1 METYTYKQ
9 LKNSLALKTEVK
21 QKSAR
26 HMHKIR
32 IILNQNIVMNIM
44 NTIVIQTAK
53 VELVLNFL

>member
-9 LKNSLALKTEVK
+9 LKNSLALKTAVK

>member
-44 NTIVIQTAK
+44 K
-53 VELVLNFL
+53 

>member
-26 HMHKIR
+26 YMHKIR